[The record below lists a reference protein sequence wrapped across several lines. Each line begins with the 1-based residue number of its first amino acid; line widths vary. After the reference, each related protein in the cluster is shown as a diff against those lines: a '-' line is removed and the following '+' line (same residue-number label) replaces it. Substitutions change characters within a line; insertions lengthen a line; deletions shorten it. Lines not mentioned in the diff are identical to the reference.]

1 MAPRPEQ
8 QQQVLAFSFQSHGR
22 RNVRYL
28 KQCNF
33 GQRGP
38 TSHMIDV
45 PFLSLTS
52 TEQSSPRHSSE
63 LKRRRVILES
73 SSFAAAPAGHD
84 IIRGEMWEIA
94 NSVTRGRMAVSK
106 SNIAAG
112 SVVHIEMPTA
122 YVPYADSAHSK
133 CSSYSYSNIE
143 TNMLSAASRSTGGK
157 FRGYAIILAA
167 RVITSSRANTATDES
182 VKALCRNPSLCS
194 ENIHSPHIASAQIVQ
209 RLLSSSPLT
218 CNVELKDCLAVVEK
232 LESNAF
238 TVSDYD
244 LSSISGIGL
253 YALAAAIN
261 HSCNPNCCQTFDLST
276 SAALSIRALRNIEK
290 GEEITI
296 AYIDVGKPTW
306 WRRKELQKAYGFLCS
321 CNRCHSSS
329 SDGYN
334 CLTTSCKGIARIDEC
349 NLFHW
354 WKSFYGQ
361 QDLSNSITKAKI
373 DTREHSKMELSF
385 PYGDFLEGRNDFNSF
400 LGDTS
405 QKFNVKKRK
414 IKFKCDS
421 CSSSVCS
428 SLIEKRI
435 NCLDSR
441 LVDVTR
447 EREHKVNLSH
457 RKQILETLVQLVRPN
472 DSSVI
477 DFYRN
482 YLLDDLLL
490 ENNFEVYLQVVRES
504 QYLKHLNNR
513 YPWGHPFPA
522 IQQAV
527 YAKCLLHT
535 CQSVIDFDKAVGML
549 NKSIST
555 LIISHGHNAT
565 IVLELLNISRRAVK
579 CN

>member
-1 MAPRPEQ
+1 
-8 QQQVLAFSFQSHGR
+8 
-22 RNVRYL
+22 
-28 KQCNF
+28 
-33 GQRGP
+33 
-38 TSHMIDV
+38 
-45 PFLSLTS
+45 
-52 TEQSSPRHSSE
+52 
-63 LKRRRVILES
+63 
-73 SSFAAAPAGHD
+73 
-84 IIRGEMWEIA
+84 
-94 NSVTRGRMAVSK
+94 MAVSK

-133 CSSYSYSNIE
+133 SSSYSYSDIE
-143 TNMLSAASRSTGGK
+143 TSMLSAASRSTGGK

-167 RVITSSRANTATDES
+167 RVITSSRTNTATDES

-194 ENIHSPHIASAQIVQ
+194 ENIPSSHIASAQIVQ
-209 RLLSSSPLT
+209 RLLSCSPLT
-218 CNVELKDCLAVVEK
+218 CNIELKDCWAVLEK

-306 WRRKELQKAYGFLCS
+306 WRRNELQKAYGFLCS
-321 CNRCHSSS
+321 CNRCHSSP

-334 CLTTSCKGIARIDEC
+334 CLTRGCKGIARIDEC
-349 NLFHW
+349 DLFHS
-354 WKSFYGQ
+354 WKSFSGQ
-361 QDLSNSITKAKI
+361 QNLSNNIMKEKV
-373 DTREHSKMELSF
+373 DSKECHCLEISF
-385 PYGDFLEGRNDFNSF
+385 PYGDILEERNDFNSF
-400 LGDTS
+400 SGDTS
-405 QKFNVKKRK
+405 EKVHVKRRK

-421 CSSSVCS
+421 CRTSICS
-428 SLIEKRI
+428 SLITKKI
-435 NCLDSR
+435 GCLNSR
-441 LVDVTR
+441 LIDITR
-447 EREHKVNLSH
+447 IREQKVNLSH
-457 RKQILETLVQLVRPN
+457 RKQILEMLLQLVRPN
-472 DSSVI
+472 DSSII

-482 YLLDDLLL
+482 CLLDDLLL
-490 ENNFEVYLQVVRES
+490 ENNFKVYLKVVRES
-504 QYLKHLNNR
+504 HYLEHLNNK

-527 YAKCLLHT
+527 YAKCLLQS
-535 CQSVIDFDKAVGML
+535 CQSGSDVDEAVGIL
-549 NKSIST
+549 NQSIST
-555 LIISHGHNAT
+555 LTISHGHNAT
-565 IVLELLNISRRAVK
+565 IVIELLNISRRDVK

>member
-1 MAPRPEQ
+1 
-8 QQQVLAFSFQSHGR
+8 
-22 RNVRYL
+22 
-28 KQCNF
+28 
-33 GQRGP
+33 
-38 TSHMIDV
+38 
-45 PFLSLTS
+45 
-52 TEQSSPRHSSE
+52 
-63 LKRRRVILES
+63 
-73 SSFAAAPAGHD
+73 
-84 IIRGEMWEIA
+84 
-94 NSVTRGRMAVSK
+94 MAVSK

-112 SVVHIEMPTA
+112 YVVHIEMPTA
-122 YVPYADSAHSK
+122 YVPYADSSHSK
-133 CSSYSYSNIE
+133 CTSYAYTDIE
-143 TNMLSAASRSTGGK
+143 TSMLSAASRSTGGK

-167 RVITSSRANTATDES
+167 RVITSSRTNTATDES
-182 VKALCRNPSLCS
+182 VKALCRNPTLCS
-194 ENIHSPHIASAQIVQ
+194 ESIPSPHIASAQIVQ
-209 RLLSSSPLT
+209 RLLSTSPLT
-218 CNVELKDCLAVVEK
+218 CNVELKDCLAVLEK

-306 WRRKELQKAYGFLCS
+306 SRRKELQKAYGFLCS

-334 CLTTSCKGIARIDEC
+334 CLTTGCKGIARIDEC
-349 NLFHW
+349 DLFHW
-354 WKSFYGQ
+354 WRSFSGQ
-361 QDLSNSITKAKI
+361 QNQSNNIMKEKVDSTKC
-373 DTREHSKMELSF
+373 HSLEISF
-385 PYGDFLEGRNDFNSF
+385 PYGDILEERNSFNSF

-405 QKFNVKKRK
+405 EKFHVKKRK

-421 CSSSVCS
+421 CSTSICS
-428 SLIEKRI
+428 SMITKKI
-435 NCLDSR
+435 SCLNSR
-441 LVDVTR
+441 LTDITR
-447 EREHKVNLSH
+447 EQEHKMNLSQ
-457 RKQILETLVQLVRPN
+457 RKQFLEMLLQLVGPT

-504 QYLKHLNNR
+504 HYLERLNDK

-527 YAKCLLHT
+527 YAKCLLQS
-535 CQSVIDFDKAVGML
+535 CQSGSDFEKAVGML
-549 NKSIST
+549 NHSIST

-565 IVLELLNISRRAVK
+565 LVLELSNISRRAVK
-579 CN
+579 CK

>member
-1 MAPRPEQ
+1 
-8 QQQVLAFSFQSHGR
+8 
-22 RNVRYL
+22 
-28 KQCNF
+28 
-33 GQRGP
+33 
-38 TSHMIDV
+38 
-45 PFLSLTS
+45 
-52 TEQSSPRHSSE
+52 
-63 LKRRRVILES
+63 
-73 SSFAAAPAGHD
+73 
-84 IIRGEMWEIA
+84 
-94 NSVTRGRMAVSK
+94 MAVSK

-122 YVPYADSAHSK
+122 YVPYADSSHSR
-133 CSSYSYSNIE
+133 CSSYAYTDIE
-143 TNMLSAASRSTGGK
+143 TSMLCAASRSTGGK

-182 VKALCRNPSLCS
+182 VKALCRNPTLCNES
-194 ENIHSPHIASAQIVQ
+194 IPSPHIASAQIVQ
-209 RLLSSSPLT
+209 RLLSCSPLT
-218 CNVELKDCLAVVEK
+218 CDVELKDCLAVLEK

-276 SAALSIRALRNIEK
+276 SAAVSIRALRNIEK

-334 CLTTSCKGIARIDEC
+334 CPTTGCKGISRIDEC
-349 NLFHW
+349 DFFLW
-354 WKSFYGQ
+354 WKSFSGQ
-361 QDLSNSITKAKI
+361 QNQSNSITKAKI
-373 DTREHSKMELSF
+373 DTIKHINMEISF
-385 PYGDFLEGRNDFNSF
+385 PYGDILEERNDFNSF
-400 LGDTS
+400 SGDTS
-405 QKFNVKKRK
+405 EKFHVKKRK
-414 IKFKCDS
+414 IKFKCNS
-421 CSSSVCS
+421 CSASICS
-428 SLIEKRI
+428 STITKKISCI
-435 NCLDSR
+435 NSR
-441 LVDVTR
+441 LIDITR
-447 EREHKVNLSH
+447 IQEHKVNLSQ
-457 RKQILETLVQLVRPN
+457 RKQILEMMLQLVRPN

-482 YLLDDLLL
+482 YLLDDILL
-490 ENNFEVYLQVVRES
+490 ESNFEVYLQVVRES
-504 QYLKHLNNR
+504 QYLEHLSKK

-527 YAKCLLHT
+527 YAKCLLQS
-535 CQSVIDFDKAVGML
+535 CQSGSDFDKAVGTL
-549 NKSIST
+549 NQSISALT
-555 LIISHGHNAT
+555 ISHGHNAT